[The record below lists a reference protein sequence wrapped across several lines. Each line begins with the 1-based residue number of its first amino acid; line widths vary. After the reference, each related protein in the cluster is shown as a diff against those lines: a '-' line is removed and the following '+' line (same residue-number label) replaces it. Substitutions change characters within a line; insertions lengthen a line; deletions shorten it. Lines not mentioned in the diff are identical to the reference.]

1 MYATSA
7 EQRKRAQVRSIASE
21 LYRHR
26 YVQLLSIA
34 QKNAPTRADAEE
46 ALQEAFVAFIS
57 HFNPDGPAPAIAW
70 FVLTLKRA
78 CWAKADNG
86 HRELPADDFGAWD
99 TYTDRSR
106 IDEAVASADMA
117 DRIEGIQVAREA
129 MASLKPDERTAL
141 VLLGLG
147 YSYKEI
153 CGLTGWTYT
162 KVNRCIS
169 EGRSVLRQQNG

>member
-7 EQRKRAQVRSIASE
+7 EQRKRAQVRSLATE
-21 LYRHR
+21 LYRDR
-26 YVQLLSIA
+26 YTHLLSIA
-34 QKNAPTRADAEE
+34 QSNAPSRADAEE

-78 CWAKADNG
+78 CWAKG
-86 HRELPADDFGAWD
+86 SRKRVELSADDFGALE
-99 TYTDRSR
+99 TRSDRSR
-106 IDEAVASADMA
+106 VDEASPCVSDMA
-117 DRIEGIQVAREA
+117 ERIEEAQTAREA
-129 MASLKPDERTAL
+129 MATLKPDERKAL

-153 CGLTGWTYT
+153 CELTGWTYT

-169 EGRSVLRQQNG
+169 EGRSSLR